1 MSIFKTINTSASGL
15 TAQRMRL
22 DVISDNIANVNTTR
36 TEDGGPY
43 RRKEAVL
50 QSKEDDSFQRFLR
63 NSMNKQKTHQP
74 GVRVS
79 HIDEDQ
85 SPFLEKYQPDHPD
98 ADENGIVQKPNV
110 NIVTEMTNMISANR
124 AYEANITSINTA
136 KSMAMRSL
144 EIGR

>member
-1 MSIFKTINTSASGL
+1 MSIFNTINTSASGL
-15 TAQRMRL
+15 TAQRLRL
-22 DVISDNIANVNTTR
+22 DVISENIANVNTTR

-50 QSKEDDSFQRFLR
+50 ASKEEDSFQSFLR
-63 NSMNKQKTHQP
+63 SSINAEKKHQP
-74 GVRVS
+74 GVKVS
-79 HIDEDQ
+79 RIVEDQ
-85 SPFLEKYQPDHPD
+85 SPFVQKYQPDHPD

-124 AYEANITSINTA
+124 SYEANVTSINTA
-136 KSMAMRSL
+136 KSMAMKSL